1 MKDKV
6 LIGLA
11 VAVLVL
17 GAVTFFGGKVG
28 PQGPAGRDGQTVG
41 AVPGPDNSFEITSQN
56 GVARGAISMD
66 FRQATGTVC
75 GLKSPASTSTLK
87 YISFS
92 QNAGTSTAALVRIA
106 TSTTDWA
113 TTTLLY
119 SFASLANVN
128 RYHTFSPTT
137 TETAV
142 LAPNTYVVVDY
153 NGNSGGY
160 RVPGRCVMV
169 TNPF

>member
-11 VAVLVL
+11 VALVVLI
-17 GAVTFFGGKVG
+17 AVTFFGGKMG
-28 PQGPAGRDGQTVG
+28 PQGPAGRDGASVG
-41 AVPGPDNSFEITSQN
+41 SVAGPDNSFEITSQN
-56 GVARGAISMD
+56 GVARGAASMD

-75 GLKSPASTSTLK
+75 GLKSPASTSTLQ

-92 QNAGTSTAALVRIA
+92 QNTATATAALIRIA

-113 TTTLLY
+113 TTTLAY
-119 SFASLANVN
+119 TFASMANTN
-128 RYHTFSPTT
+128 RYYKYSPTT
-137 TETAV
+137 TENAI
-142 LAPNTYVVVDY
+142 LAPNTYIVVDY
-153 NGNSGGY
+153 NGNTGGY
-160 RVPGRCVMV
+160 RVPGRCTML